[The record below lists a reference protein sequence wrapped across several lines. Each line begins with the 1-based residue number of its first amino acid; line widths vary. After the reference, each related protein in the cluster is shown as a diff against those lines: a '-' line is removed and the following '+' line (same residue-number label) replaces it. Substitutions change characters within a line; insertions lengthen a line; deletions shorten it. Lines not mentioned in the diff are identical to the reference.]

1 MERTSHSTGL
11 QLEVPTISVEVAL
24 AAKDAVIVDLRSESE
39 YALDHI
45 PGAFSVPLFD
55 DAERA
60 LVGTLFHRKSPE
72 SAFRA
77 GAELVAA
84 GIDTLL
90 QHIGE
95 KCDWQ
100 VGSRD
105 ASARIEALTQGG
117 MNALQA
123 GMQVKALTEL
133 PERPVIFHCW
143 RGGLRSQSVIGF
155 CRALGLDRAVGIE
168 GGYKAYRRH
177 VIDQLENWEC
187 PPAFV
192 VRGLTGVGKTLILR
206 EMELIKPKSTI
217 DLEGCAGHR
226 SSLLGMI
233 GLEPCS
239 QKTFETRLADRIAHG
254 FEGLCVFEGE
264 SRKVGDAIIPR
275 TMWEG
280 LTAGVN
286 IGVTA
291 SLERRIQ
298 VLSEDY
304 LASDTARVDLPPQL
318 AIIEKRMQGEFGL
331 VDLFEQDRIPE
342 LVATLLEHYYD
353 PLYLHSEKDRTYA
366 VSFDS
371 ADAEQTAHEICNWIE
386 SQTNRP

>member
-1 MERTSHSTGL
+1 MEPSSHSTGL
-11 QLEVPTISVEVAL
+11 QLEVPTITVPVAL
-24 AAKDAVIVDLRSESE
+24 AAQDAVIVDLRSESE
-39 YALDHI
+39 YALDHL
-45 PGAFSVPLFD
+45 PGAYSVPLFD

-90 QHIGE
+90 QRIGE
-95 KCDWQ
+95 RCEWEA
-100 VGSRD
+100 GSRD
-105 ASARIEALTQGG
+105 ASARIEALTAGG
-117 MNALQA
+117 MTALEA
-123 GMQVKALTEL
+123 GMKVSPLAVL
-133 PERPVIFHCW
+133 PEKPVIFHCW

-155 CRALGLDRAVGIE
+155 CRALGLERAVGIE
-168 GGYKAYRRH
+168 GGYKSYRRH
-177 VIDQLENWEC
+177 VIDSLESWTC
-187 PPAFV
+187 PPAYV

-206 EMELIKPKSTI
+206 EMELIKPGSTI

-239 QKTFETRLADRIAHG
+239 QKTFETRLAGRIRG
-254 FEGLCVFEGE
+254 GLRPHCVFEGE

-280 LTAGVN
+280 MSAGVN
-286 IGVTA
+286 IEVTA
-291 SLERRIQ
+291 SVERRIE

-304 LASDTARVDLPPQL
+304 LASDTARDDLPPQL
-318 AIIEKRMQGEFGL
+318 AIIEKRMEGEFGL
-331 VDLFEQDRIPE
+331 VELFAQNKISE
-342 LVATLLEHYYD
+342 LVEILLEHYYD
-353 PLYLHSEKDRTYA
+353 PLYRHSEKGRTYA

-371 ADAEQTAHEICNWIE
+371 ADAVKTARDICDWIE
-386 SQTNRP
+386 TRTE

>member
-1 MERTSHSTGL
+1 MEPSSHSTGL
-11 QLEVPTISVEVAL
+11 QLEVPTTTVPVVL

-45 PGAFSVPLFD
+45 PGAYSVPLFD

-90 QHIGE
+90 QRIGE
-95 KCDWQ
+95 KCGWEA
-100 VGSRD
+100 GSRN
-105 ASARIEALTQGG
+105 AAARIEALTAGG
-117 MNALQA
+117 MTALEA
-123 GMQVKALTEL
+123 GMKVTPVEHL
-133 PERPVIFHCW
+133 PQRPVIFHCW

-155 CRALGLDRAVGIE
+155 CRALGLDRAVGID
-168 GGYKAYRRH
+168 GGYKSYRRH
-177 VIDQLENWEC
+177 VLDSLENWTC

-206 EMELIKPKSTI
+206 EMELIKPGLTI

-239 QKTFETRLADRIAHG
+239 QKTFETRLAERTRD
-254 FEGLCVFEGE
+254 GLETHRVFEGE

-280 LTAGVN
+280 LSAGVN
-286 IGVTA
+286 IEVTA
-291 SLERRIQ
+291 SIERRIE

-304 LASDTARVDLPPQL
+304 LASDSARVDLPPQL
-318 AIIEKRMQGEFGL
+318 AIIEKRMEGDFGL
-331 VDLFEQDRIPE
+331 VKLFAQDRISE
-342 LVATLLEHYYD
+342 LVEILLEHYYD
-353 PLYLHSEKDRTYA
+353 PLYRHSEKGRTYA

-371 ADAEQTAHEICNWIE
+371 TDANATAREICEWIE
-386 SQTNRP
+386 TQT